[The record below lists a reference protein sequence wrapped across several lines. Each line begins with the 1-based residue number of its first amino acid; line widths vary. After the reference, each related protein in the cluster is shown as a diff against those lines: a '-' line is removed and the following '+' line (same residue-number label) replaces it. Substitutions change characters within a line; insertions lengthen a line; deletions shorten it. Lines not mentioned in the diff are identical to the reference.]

1 MFRFGNYLNEK
12 LPMWVAPPERDGKI
26 TQRISG
32 RVYTMFDHGSEIID
46 LFIDPTFV
54 LEVGVLWC
62 EIHWVWV

>member
-1 MFRFGNYLNEK
+1 
-12 LPMWVAPPERDGKI
+12 MWVDPPERDGKI